1 MSSPEEKE
9 GPLMITSENV
19 PNLPGWIDLGSPDTG
34 ASAAFYGRVF
44 GWTLEQMEPESADGP
59 GYWLLHKDG
68 KAVAGL
74 GGLMDPAAK
83 PDWTVYVRVADAA
96 ATVAAAEGAGAKV
109 RVPVTAIQSV
119 GSFAQLTDPS
129 GAEFALW
136 QTGEFSGFQSC
147 CVDDTMLWAELWTR
161 DPATAKTFYPA
172 LFGWKIEPYLEGA
185 PEGGG
190 YDMWTTQPGDP
201 TQAFGGIMTITDQ
214 VPIQD
219 EKWIPYFMVADADTT
234 VARVTGAGGTVLIPA
249 ADAPPG
255 RLAALADQFGARFNI
270 LQPAPMAGA

>member
-1 MSSPEEKE
+1 
-9 GPLMITSENV
+9 MITSDNT
-19 PNLPGWIDLGSPDTG
+19 PNLPGWIDLGSPDPG

-44 GWTLEQMEPESADGP
+44 GWTAEQLMPESPEGP
-59 GYWLLHKDG
+59 GYWFLRKDG

-74 GGLMDPAAK
+74 GGLTDPAGR
-83 PDWTVYVRVADAA
+83 PDWTTYVRVADAA
-96 ATVAAAEGAGAKV
+96 ATVAQAEKNGAKV
-109 RVPVTAIQSV
+109 RVPVTGISGEGA
-119 GSFAQLTDPS
+119 FAQLTDPS

-136 QTGEFSGFQSC
+136 QSGEVTGFEAC

-161 DPATAKTFYPA
+161 DPAVAKTFYPA
-172 LFGWKIEPYLEGA
+172 LFGWKIEPFMDGA

-190 YDMWTTQPGDP
+190 YDMWTTRAGDP
-201 TQAFGGIMTITDQ
+201 LAAFGGIMTITDQ

-219 EKWIPYFMVADADTT
+219 EKWIPYFMVADADAT
-234 VARVTGAGGTVLIPA
+234 VERVTGAGGTVLIPA

-270 LQPAPMAGA
+270 LQPAPME

>member
-1 MSSPEEKE
+1 
-9 GPLMITSENV
+9 MITSENT
-19 PNLPGWIDLGSPDTG
+19 PGLPGWIDLGSPDPG

-44 GWTLEQMEPESADGP
+44 GWIAEQMAPESAEGP
-59 GYWLLHKDG
+59 GYWLLRKDG
-68 KAVAGL
+68 KSVAGL
-74 GGLMDPAAK
+74 GGLNDPGAK
-83 PDWTVYVRVADAA
+83 CDWMTYVRVADAA
-96 ATVAAAEGAGAKV
+96 KTAAAAEANGAKV
-109 RVPVTAIQSV
+109 RVPATKVADE

-136 QTGEFSGFQSC
+136 QSGRTTGFETC

-161 DPATAKTFYPA
+161 DPAAAKAFYPA

-201 TQAFGGIMTITDQ
+201 LAAFGGIMTITDQ

-219 EKWIPYFMVADADTT
+219 EKWIPYFMVADADAT
-234 VARVTGAGGTVLIPA
+234 VERVANSGGAVLIPA

-270 LQPAPMAGA
+270 LQPAPMDVPA

>member
-1 MSSPEEKE
+1 
-9 GPLMITSENV
+9 MITTENI
-19 PNLPGWIDLGSPDTG
+19 PNLPGWIDLGSPDPG

-44 GWTLEQMEPESADGP
+44 GWTAEPMAPDSSQDP
-59 GYWLLHKDG
+59 GYWFLRKDG

-74 GGLMDPAAK
+74 GGLADPAAK
-83 PDWTVYVRVADAA
+83 PDWMTYVRVTDAA
-96 ATVAAAEGAGAKV
+96 ASVTAAEAAGAKV
-109 RVPVTAIQSV
+109 RVPVMEIPGE

-136 QTGEFSGFQSC
+136 QSGGTTGFQTC
-147 CVDDTMLWAELWTR
+147 CVEDTMLWAELWTR
-161 DPATAKTFYPA
+161 DPAAAKSFYPA
-172 LFGWKIEPYLEGA
+172 LFGWKVEPYLEGA

-201 TQAFGGIMTITDQ
+201 QAAFGGIMTITDQ

-219 EKWIPYFMVADADTT
+219 EKWIPYFMVADADAT
-234 VARVTGAGGTVLIPA
+234 VERVAGSGGTVLIPA

-255 RLAALADQFGARFNI
+255 RLAALADQFGARFNV
-270 LQPAPMAGA
+270 LQPAPM